1 MSVAIQDTYSSVHFQ
16 YYLKDETPEEASLR
30 VLRRTD
36 PRPTAGSPSPKLSMH
51 FSMGAGPQR
60 STWWLS
66 PEKPYTK
73 RRQHVAYYNLNSFGL
88 RYGKRDQNMLA
99 GFKQKIHNIPY
110 SNIDPG
116 PYLVHVDS
124 TRPRRR
130 LDLDQHYVA
139 LWD

>member
-1 MSVAIQDTYSSVHFQ
+1 MSVAIQETYSYS
-16 YYLKDETPEEASLR
+16 YLKDETPEEASLR

-36 PRPTAGSPSPKLSMH
+36 ARPTAGSPSPNAQLLSMH

-88 RYGKRDQNMLA
+88 RYGKREQNMLA
-99 GFKQKIHNIPY
+99 GFKQKIH
-110 SNIDPG
+110 
-116 PYLVHVDS
+116 VK
-124 TRPRRR
+124 
-130 LDLDQHYVA
+130 
-139 LWD
+139 